1 MSLEKESVFYLPVD
15 PQSPTQVLEHKRS
28 SLKHLQIERVFSSEL
43 THGRDSGCPRKTQS
57 QAPGGAAQ
65 EQALGNAG
73 VAVCP
78 HAPTLAQGV
87 HWEYL
92 WN

>member
-1 MSLEKESVFYLPVD
+1 MTQLN
-15 PQSPTQVLEHKRS
+15 SPM
-28 SLKHLQIERVFSSEL
+28 
-43 THGRDSGCPRKTQS
+43 KTQS

-65 EQALGNAG
+65 EQALGNSD

-78 HAPTLAQGV
+78 HVPTLAQGV
-87 HWEYL
+87 HWKYL